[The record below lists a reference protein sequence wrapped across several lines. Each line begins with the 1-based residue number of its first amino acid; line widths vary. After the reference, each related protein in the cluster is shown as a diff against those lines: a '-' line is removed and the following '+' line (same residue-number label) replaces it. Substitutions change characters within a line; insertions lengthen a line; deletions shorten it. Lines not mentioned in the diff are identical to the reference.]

1 MASLGKEDWSEAA
14 EQLALPLCNMVSLCE
29 WPADQVNHRR
39 HLDLDHFSV
48 PSGDGS
54 F

>member
-1 MASLGKEDWSEAA
+1 MPSLGKEDWSEAA
-14 EQLALPLCNMVSLCE
+14 EQLALTLRDTVSLCE

-39 HLDLDHFSV
+39 HLDLDHFPV

>member
-14 EQLALPLCNMVSLCE
+14 EQLVLPLCNMVSLCE